1 MHLVDLLPYER
12 GYRVAASYDALRF
25 PEDKNTHDSPLRNT
39 ALKGFQT
46 SALTREGQGAT
57 AEGET
62 KKTPTAGKRGRPLP
76 HAECLLLSGK
86 RSGPQPR

>member
-25 PEDKNTHDSPLRNT
+25 PEDKNTRNSLLRNT

-46 SALTREGQGAT
+46 R
-57 AEGET
+57 
-62 KKTPTAGKRGRPLP
+62 
-76 HAECLLLSGK
+76 
-86 RSGPQPR
+86 